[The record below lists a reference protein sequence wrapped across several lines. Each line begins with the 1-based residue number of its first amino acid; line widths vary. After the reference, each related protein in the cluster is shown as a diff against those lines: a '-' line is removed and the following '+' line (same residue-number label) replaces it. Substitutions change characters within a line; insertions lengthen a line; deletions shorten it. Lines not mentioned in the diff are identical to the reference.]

1 MQALHLPILLS
12 RVQFAVTTMGHIPW
26 PVLTIGMSLFLVL
39 LEALWIRTGDAD
51 YYRHARFW
59 SRLFILNFGVGV
71 ATGLPLEFEFGT
83 NWAPFAASAG
93 SFFGNMM
100 GFESAMAFM
109 LEAGFLGIMVFGW
122 RRVPPAMHLFATL
135 MVAAGASLSA
145 FWIMDANSWMQTPA
159 GGHMANGRFVV
170 DSYLAAI
177 LNPDFLWA
185 FGHMW
190 IACLETSLF
199 VVGGISAWYIYRRR
213 DAAFFLKSFRWALM
227 AAIVVTPLQIYLGD
241 GNGRTVFAYQPAK
254 GAALEGDW
262 TTNAPGEGA
271 SWAVIAW
278 PDKTAQR
285 NDWAISLPGALSLLA
300 THTATGT
307 VRGLKDFAP
316 ADQPP
321 LLPLLFYGFRVMAGI
336 GFALFFLMLWSV
348 VTWLRGGLAP
358 GRASAQRWLWRGW
371 MVAIPLAYL
380 AVEAGWV
387 IREVG
392 RQPWV
397 IYGIMRT
404 AAGASRLPA
413 SGVGYTLAAF
423 LIVYLVLYAS
433 VLLFA
438 ARIVRRGPD
447 LEIALPEGA
456 PRYQAPRGHRPG
468 SAEGEA

>member
-1 MQALHLPILLS
+1 MQAFQNHVLLS
-12 RVQFAVTTMGHIPW
+12 RLQFALTLICHIPW
-26 PVLTIGMSLFLVL
+26 PVLTIGMALFLVL
-39 LEALWIRTGDAD
+39 VEGLWIRTNNPD

-83 NWAPFAASAG
+83 NWAPFAAGAG

-122 RRVPPAMHLFATL
+122 QRVPRPMHLFATL
-135 MVAAGASLSA
+135 MVATGATMSA

-159 GGHMANGRFVV
+159 GGHMVNGRFVV
-170 DSYLAAI
+170 DSYVQAI
-177 LNPDFLWA
+177 LNPDFPFA

-190 IACLETSLF
+190 VACLETSLF
-199 VVGGISAWYIYRRR
+199 VIGGISAWFILKRRNTE
-213 DAAFFLKSFRWALM
+213 FFLKSFRWALIL
-227 AAIVVTPLQIYLGD
+227 AILVTPLQIYLGD

-254 GAALEGDW
+254 GAAFEGHW
-262 TTNAPGEGA
+262 TTNAPGTGA
-271 SWAVIAW
+271 DWAILAW
-278 PDKTAQR
+278 PDKAAQR
-285 NDWAISLPGALSLLA
+285 NDWAITIPDALSWLA
-300 THTATGT
+300 THTATGK
-307 VRGLKDFAP
+307 VIGLKDFAP

-348 VTWLRGGLAP
+348 VVWVRGGLAP
-358 GRASAQRWLWRGW
+358 ERAPRQRWLWYGW
-371 MVAIPLAYL
+371 MAAIPLSYL

-413 SGVGYTLAAF
+413 APVGYSLVSF
-423 LIVYLVLYAS
+423 FVVYVVLLTS
-433 VLLFA
+433 VLWFA
-438 ARIVRRGPD
+438 ARIVRQGPD
-447 LEIALPEGA
+447 LEVPLPEAA
-456 PRYQAPRGHRPG
+456 PHYQPQQGHRTG
-468 SAEGEA
+468 TAEEGP